1 MVKSYKE
8 RVLLII
14 LIILSA
20 ITIGIVRADTKNIV
34 LDNVAVKEKSG
45 TAIVDPKIDGNK
57 ITSNVIFNQKDD
69 YVTFE
74 VTLRNKEELS
84 YQIESI
90 TDNNTNENIGIEY
103 KFSEDYIEKDQ
114 IIKIEIKVSY
124 KSKLI
129 NQEQISLDDL
139 TVTLNMLC
147 EDDDEEKIII
157 FPITGNE
164 TEEEQG
170 IENPTTRDNILRY
183 VLIVVIATLGLA
195 IIRSKRGK
203 QGARKTVAVVLI
215 MIIAPI
221 VMLVLARESYSVPIK
236 LTGIIVKGEFEK
248 YNVVINQNNDQGII
262 AREVTYGQPLGELP
276 ADPIKEGY
284 TFDKWVD
291 KEGNEVTADRVITGP
306 IEIEAK
312 YNVVEYGI
320 TYDLAGGNL
329 PTGVTN
335 PDKYTVETE
344 TFTLNNPERAGYT
357 FVGWSEGDSETKTA
371 NLTIEKGTTGEK
383 SYKANYIANE
393 ATKYTVVHR
402 YQNLE
407 DLSTYTE
414 EEKEEYGETDTEVT
428 APVQERKGFETPAV
442 QTVVINGDE
451 SSRVT
456 YTYDRS
462 NLAFSISDRTY
473 IDNDASTSDGEYL
486 YGTSITVKANARA
499 GYDFRW
505 NDNSTSYEKTFT
517 LEDPTVVTPVYIAR
531 TDTPYTVKH
540 MKQKS
545 SLDGYELATEQNLTG
560 TTDTTV
566 TPAVNSYVG
575 YNSPSAQSVTI
586 AGDGS
591 AEVTYYY
598 DIKILTFAV
607 NENVETSYTNPT
619 YPYGTSITV
628 KAKTLEGKEFVRW
641 NNNVMNN
648 PYTFTIKENTT
659 LEPIYKTTQV
669 TVSFNTAGGSEVA
682 SQTIDYNQTPAR
694 PTTDPTRGQDY
705 FVDWYTDTSYTTLF
719 DFGAG
724 VKANTTVYAK
734 WIDAN
739 CVAAMNGEGYTSI
752 KAAVTA
758 AGTTESTIKL
768 LKNTQEI
775 EIHVV
780 ANQNILLDLNNKT
793 LANDGYGNVIENYG
807 VLKVTNG
814 TITTDVAQAAINNNE
829 ADARLTLTNM
839 TINVTSSTAR
849 QTVYNDGGTS
859 YIGEGVVLTSVS
871 NERANV
877 QNVSGTVIIDG
888 ARITS
893 TGKRGSVY
901 NEKVGSVTEIR
912 GNTYIS
918 ATPLYGN
925 GNLRGAVQAL
935 NGIIKIT
942 GGTIISDNCAVRI
955 EKNGKLIVGTEDGSY
970 NVTTPVIRGGKEGIN
985 SDVSYPVYDGIIEG
999 KTYAVNDE
1007 AKINGTE
1014 SGFTKVNEDKT
1025 VDGETYHALYYK
1037 NPNE

>member
-1 MVKSYKE
+1 MVKSKRE

-20 ITIGIVRADTKNIV
+20 ITIGIVRADTRNIV
-34 LDNVAVKEKSG
+34 LDNIAVKDKSG
-45 TAIVDPKIDGNK
+45 TITVDPKIEGNK
-57 ITSNVIFNQKDD
+57 VTSNLVFNQKDD

-84 YQIESI
+84 YQIDSI
-90 TDNNTNENIGIEY
+90 TDNNKNENIGIEY
-103 KFSEDYIEKDQ
+103 KFSEDYIETDQ

-139 TVTLNMLC
+139 TITLNMLC

-164 TEEEQG
+164 TEEEKS
-170 IENPTTRDNILRY
+170 IENPQTRDRVISY

-195 IIRSKRGK
+195 LIRTKRGK
-203 QGARKTVAVVLI
+203 QGAIKTITIVLI
-215 MIIAPI
+215 MILVPIIA
-221 VMLVLARESYSVPIK
+221 LVLARESYSVPIK
-236 LTGIIVKGEFEK
+236 FTGIVVKGEFEK
-248 YNVVINQNNDQGII
+248 YNIIINQNNDAGVQV
-262 AREVTYGQPLGELP
+262 REVTYGQPLGELP

-306 IEIEAK
+306 IEIEAT

-320 TYDLAGGNL
+320 TYDLDGGNL
-329 PTGVTN
+329 PSGKTN
-335 PDKYTVETE
+335 PDKYTIETE
-344 TFTLNNPERAGYT
+344 TFTLNNPEKPGYT
-357 FVGWSEGDSETKTA
+357 FIGWSEEGSETKTA

-383 SYKANYIANE
+383 SYKANYIANQ

-407 DLSTYTE
+407 DLSTYSE
-414 EEKEEYGETDTEVT
+414 EEKEEYGETDTEVS

-462 NLAFSISDRTY
+462 NIAFSISDRTY
-473 IDNDASTSDGEYL
+473 IDNDVSTSDGDYL

-517 LEDPTVVTPVYIAR
+517 LEDPIVVTPVYIAR

-591 AEVTYYY
+591 AEVIYYY

-628 KAKTLEGKEFVRW
+628 RAKTLEGKEFVRW

-694 PTTDPTRGQDY
+694 PTTDPTRGKDY

-719 DFGAG
+719 NFDAG

-775 EIHVV
+775 EINIT
-780 ANQNILLDLNNKT
+780 ADQNIELDLNNKT

-814 TITTDVAQAAINNNE
+814 TITTDAAQGAINNNQ

-849 QTVYNDGGTS
+849 QTVYNDGGIS

-877 QNVSGTVIIDG
+877 QNVGGTVIIDG
-888 ARITS
+888 ARIIS

-901 NEKVGSVTEIR
+901 NEKVGTVTEIR

-918 ATPLYGN
+918 ATPLYDN
-925 GNLRGAVQAL
+925 SNLRGAVQAL
-935 NGIIKIT
+935 NGTIKIT
-942 GGTIISDNCAVRI
+942 GGTIISNNCAVRI
-955 EKNGKLIVGTEDGSY
+955 EKNGQLIVGTEDGSY

-985 SDVSYPVYDGIIEG
+985 SNVSYPVYDGIIEG